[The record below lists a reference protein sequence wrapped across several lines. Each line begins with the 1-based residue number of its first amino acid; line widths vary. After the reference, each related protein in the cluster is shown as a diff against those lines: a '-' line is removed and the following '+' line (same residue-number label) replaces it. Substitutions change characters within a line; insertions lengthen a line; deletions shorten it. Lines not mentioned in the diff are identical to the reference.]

1 MYKSVLFVLLFA
13 LFIVSCEKNKTTEIS
28 NQQNV
33 DNSSTL
39 LISPDKN
46 PRKALES
53 VGFWNK
59 QYFSLEYNPLYGYC
73 YQHLFP
79 DMDTSQEKDVIAFHI
94 PSLDD
99 PMVIFVL
106 DKVAYNNGQYELS
119 GKINDKPTVLYV
131 KVFDDKTLNVML
143 ADYEINDSFDLTSG
157 IAYSSFV
164 DTRYKNQD
172 EPVFDLTAYDT
183 CEELDKK
190 IIADISDKLT
200 DETVSEQHGID
211 VKTDN
216 GYDCWGKWTSIDDK
230 KNVYYEL
237 NKEKMEFLDYTELLY
252 AADTNEK
259 AKVHVSKIRDM
270 AYKNGIFYFN
280 FEDNELIGHMCL
292 PVDDNLSMWVL
303 DDINLGLFEKM
314 Q

>member
-28 NQQNV
+28 KQQNV

-39 LISPDKN
+39 LISPEKN

-211 VKTDN
+211 IKTDN
-216 GYDCWGKWTSIDDK
+216 GYDCWGKWTSIDDM

>member
-211 VKTDN
+211 LKTDN
-216 GYDCWGKWTSIDDK
+216 GYDCWGKWTSIDDM

>member
-211 VKTDN
+211 IKTDN
-216 GYDCWGKWTSIDDK
+216 GY
-230 KNVYYEL
+230 
-237 NKEKMEFLDYTELLY
+237 YTELLY

>member
-33 DNSSTL
+33 DKSSTL

-164 DTRYKNQD
+164 NTRYKNQD

-216 GYDCWGKWTSIDDK
+216 GYDCWGKWTSIDDM

-259 AKVHVSKIRDM
+259 AKVHISKIRDM

-280 FEDNELIGHMCL
+280 FEDNELIGYMCL

>member
-216 GYDCWGKWTSIDDK
+216 GYDCWGKWTSIDDM

-237 NKEKMEFLDYTELLY
+237 NKEKTGVFTGSY
-252 AADTNEK
+252 AINPTITAMPPARGHRPTTPGQRAVADKMTPYARSRN
-259 AKVHVSKIRDM
+259 IR
-270 AYKNGIFYFN
+270 
-280 FEDNELIGHMCL
+280 
-292 PVDDNLSMWVL
+292 PRRP
-303 DDINLGLFEKM
+303 
-314 Q
+314 

>member
-13 LFIVSCEKNKTTEIS
+13 LYIVSCEKNKTTEIS

-33 DNSSTL
+33 DKSSTL

-211 VKTDN
+211 IKTDN
-216 GYDCWGKWTSIDDK
+216 GYDCWGKWTSIDDM

-280 FEDNELIGHMCL
+280 FEDNELIGYMCL

>member
-33 DNSSTL
+33 DKSSTL

-164 DTRYKNQD
+164 NTRYKNQD

-216 GYDCWGKWTSIDDK
+216 GYDCWGKWTSIDDM

-280 FEDNELIGHMCL
+280 FEDNELIGYMCL

>member
-131 KVFDDKTLNVML
+131 KVFDDKTLNIML

-157 IAYSSFV
+157 IAYSSFI

-216 GYDCWGKWTSIDDK
+216 GYDCWGKWTSIDDM

-252 AADTNEK
+252 ASDTNEK

-280 FEDNELIGHMCL
+280 FEDNELIGYMCL
-292 PVDDNLSMWVL
+292 HVDDNSSMWVL

>member
-200 DETVSEQHGID
+200 DETVSEQHGVDI
-211 VKTDN
+211 KTDN
-216 GYDCWGKWTSIDDK
+216 GYDCWGKWTSIDDM

-252 AADTNEK
+252 ASDTNEK

>member
-211 VKTDN
+211 IKTDN
-216 GYDCWGKWTSIDDK
+216 GYDCWGKWTSIDDM

-280 FEDNELIGHMCL
+280 FEDNELIGYMCL

>member
-33 DNSSTL
+33 DKSSTL

-157 IAYSSFV
+157 IASSSFV

-211 VKTDN
+211 IKTDN
-216 GYDCWGKWTSIDDK
+216 GYDCWGKWTSIDDM

-280 FEDNELIGHMCL
+280 FEDNELIGYMCL

>member
-33 DNSSTL
+33 DKSSTL

-200 DETVSEQHGID
+200 DETVSEQHGVDI
-211 VKTDN
+211 KTDN
-216 GYDCWGKWTSIDDK
+216 GYDCWGKWTSIDDM

-280 FEDNELIGHMCL
+280 FEDNELIGYMCL

>member
-33 DNSSTL
+33 DKSSTL

-164 DTRYKNQD
+164 NTRYKNQD

-211 VKTDN
+211 IKTDN
-216 GYDCWGKWTSIDDK
+216 GYDCWGKWTSIDDM

-280 FEDNELIGHMCL
+280 FEDNELIGYMCL

>member
-106 DKVAYNNGQYELS
+106 DKVAYNNRQYELS

-211 VKTDN
+211 LKTDN
-216 GYDCWGKWTSIDDK
+216 GYDCWGKWTSIDDM

>member
-1 MYKSVLFVLLFA
+1 MYKSVLFVFLFA

-33 DNSSTL
+33 DKSSTL

-216 GYDCWGKWTSIDDK
+216 GYDCWGKWTSIDDM

-252 AADTNEK
+252 ASDTNEK

-280 FEDNELIGHMCL
+280 FEDNELIGYMCL

>member
-33 DNSSTL
+33 DKSSTL

-211 VKTDN
+211 LKTDN
-216 GYDCWGKWTSIDDK
+216 GYDCWGKWTSIDDM

>member
-39 LISPDKN
+39 LISPEKN

-211 VKTDN
+211 IKTDN
-216 GYDCWGKWTSIDDK
+216 GYDCWGKWTSIDDM

-259 AKVHVSKIRDM
+259 AKVHVSKRRDM

>member
-13 LFIVSCEKNKTTEIS
+13 LYIVSCEKNKTTEIS

-33 DNSSTL
+33 DKSSTL

-216 GYDCWGKWTSIDDK
+216 GYDCWGKWTSIDDM

-280 FEDNELIGHMCL
+280 FEDNELIGYMCL